1 MISLTS
7 ALQLIAADP
16 LGSESVPLDLTA
28 GRILSQHLVAE
39 WDQPPFDAAAMDGY
53 ALRADPTC
61 MHRLIVGESAAGHP
75 FHSRIDATQCVRIS
89 TGAALPAGADAV
101 ILQEDADTQNGV
113 LVSPAA
119 HGGVYVRPRASD
131 FAAGDVVLRAGTVL
145 SPGAVTL
152 AAATGAA
159 LLRVRRQPR
168 IAVVSIGDELV
179 TPGATLERAQ
189 IFDSASYGVATLA
202 GAWGAVV
209 KRHSIVPDTREAIA
223 SAMREVYEE
232 SDVIVSIGGA
242 SAGPHDHVR
251 AALDSPEF
259 ESRFSSVAIKPGK
272 PTWFGYFRGLP
283 LLGLPGN
290 PASALVCAR
299 LFLCPLIEKRLG
311 RDDGDALRT
320 QAAFAAED
328 LDAGGTRE
336 EFVRAIV
343 TSGGDG
349 FLDVRKAGRQDSS
362 LSSSLA
368 ASNALVWRPAVA
380 PQTRT
385 GEPVPFLSWLR

>member
-1 MISLTS
+1 MISLSS
-7 ALQLIAADP
+7 ALQLIEARS
-16 LGSESVPLDLTA
+16 LGSESVALDLSA
-28 GRILSQHLVAE
+28 GRILSQDLVAE

-168 IAVVSIGDELV
+168 MPLYRLATSWSRQARPPSGHRSLTRQVMEWPPWPG
-179 TPGATLERAQ
+179 PGAQ
-189 IFDSASYGVATLA
+189 
-202 GAWGAVV
+202 W
-209 KRHSIVPDTREAIA
+209 
-223 SAMREVYEE
+223 
-232 SDVIVSIGGA
+232 
-242 SAGPHDHVR
+242 
-251 AALDSPEF
+251 
-259 ESRFSSVAIKPGK
+259 
-272 PTWFGYFRGLP
+272 
-283 LLGLPGN
+283 
-290 PASALVCAR
+290 
-299 LFLCPLIEKRLG
+299 
-311 RDDGDALRT
+311 
-320 QAAFAAED
+320 
-328 LDAGGTRE
+328 
-336 EFVRAIV
+336 
-343 TSGGDG
+343 
-349 FLDVRKAGRQDSS
+349 
-362 LSSSLA
+362 
-368 ASNALVWRPAVA
+368 
-380 PQTRT
+380 
-385 GEPVPFLSWLR
+385 